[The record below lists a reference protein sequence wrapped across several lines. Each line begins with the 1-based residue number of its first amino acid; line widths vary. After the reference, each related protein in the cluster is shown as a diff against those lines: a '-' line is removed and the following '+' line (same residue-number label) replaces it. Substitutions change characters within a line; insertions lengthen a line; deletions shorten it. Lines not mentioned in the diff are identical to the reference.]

1 MQARAERERNSA
13 KPQAQG
19 VAVKEKF
26 NLFLQT
32 AAEQPSIFSL
42 ALPLLIVFGI
52 YYAIVI
58 LPTRKTQKK
67 VQDMIDSLKVGDKVI
82 TNSGIYGTIAG
93 LREDRIQ
100 LRVSENVK
108 LEMARTSVSAFQN
121 PDPEQTK

>member
-1 MQARAERERNSA
+1 
-13 KPQAQG
+13 
-19 VAVKEKF
+19 V
-26 NLFLQT
+26 FLQA
-32 AAEQPSIFSL
+32 AAEQPGILGF
-42 ALPLLIVFGI
+42 LPVLVIVFGI
-52 YYAIVI
+52 YYFIVI
-58 LPTRKTQKK
+58 LPTRKSQKK

-108 LEMARTSVSAFQN
+108 LEMARNSVSAFQN

>member
-1 MQARAERERNSA
+1 M
-13 KPQAQG
+13 
-19 VAVKEKF
+19 
-26 NLFLQT
+26 FLQA

-108 LEMARTSVSAFQN
+108 LEMARNSVSAFQN